1 MCVHMRA
8 VVYTECIFFS
18 SLPCF
23 MRQGLSLSLLFAI
36 FGRLASELLEFVQLL
51 SPSVG
56 VTVCCTVTGFYVDA
70 ADSEFF
76 CFPGKYSYPLNYHR
90 TPQLAQTSHLNV
102 LLKFILKISLLNIE
116 HLLYYLLI
124 ASSLIFSFN
133 FLKIIYVG
141 KL

>member
-8 VVYTECIFFS
+8 VVYMECVFFF

-36 FGRLASELLEFVQLL
+36 FGRHARELLEFVWLL
-51 SPSVG
+51 SPNVG
-56 VTVCCTVTGFYVDA
+56 VTVCCAVTGFYVDA
-70 ADSEFF
+70 ADSKFF
-76 CFPGKYSYPLNYHR
+76 CFPGKYSYPLNHHR

-124 ASSLIFSFN
+124 SSSLIFSFN
-133 FLKIIYVG
+133 FLKTI
-141 KL
+141 